1 MQDVPTGTLPTDT
14 EYWMLSGAAGA
25 DGDVTTA
32 AMNSA
37 IDYAVGVLDT
47 DLQGQID
54 AIETSIIPIERG
66 GTGQSTVATSR
77 NALGL
82 GNTSGAVPIASGG
95 TGETTV
101 AAARSAFGL
110 GNTSGAVPI
119 ANGGT
124 GQTTAAGVRNTLGL
138 GNTTGAVPIANG
150 GTGQTTAAATRNA
163 LGLGNTTGA
172 VPVANGGTG
181 ATSASSALS
190 ALGIRSGSFWT
201 DSIGG
206 DSYEDYDITFGTAL
220 STVPFVAVSLMCASG
235 AGSNYAKIGA
245 AVLSGST
252 STTGFTI
259 RVFNDYASSL
269 SPGIQWIAIGS

>member
-82 GNTSGAVPIASGG
+82 GNTSGAVPIANGG
-95 TGETTV
+95 TGQTTV
-101 AAARSAFGL
+101 AAARNAFGL

-138 GNTTGAVPIANG
+138 GNTTGAVPVANG

-172 VPVANGGTG
+172 VPIANGGSN
-181 ATSASSALS
+181 ATNESDALTNF
-190 ALGIRSGSFWT
+190 GIRRGSFWT
-201 DSIGG
+201 NGVDG
-206 DSYEDYDITFGTAL
+206 DSYGDFDVTFDTPL
-220 STVPFVAVSLMCASG
+220 PSTPNVVASLLCTTGANYVYGKLGVAV
-235 AGSNYAKIGA
+235 I
-245 AVLSGST
+245 ST
-252 STTGFTI
+252 SKSTTGFTL
-259 RVFNDYASSL
+259 RVFNDNANPL
-269 SPGIQWIAIGS
+269 SPGVEWIATV